1 MEPMSSVQ
9 IFLLVAAAF
18 SLIVIALALVL
29 SGVIN

>member
-1 MEPMSSVQ
+1 MEPMSSIQ
-9 IFLLVAAAF
+9 IFLLVASAF